1 MAKPLGRLKAL
12 LGGLGLEHNGD
23 ELHTVPLG
31 RGGQAVACRVGG
43 AGLEASGPFIETHQ
57 LIGIGQLELT
67 APDGVHPNGGVV
79 PDFGVLDQGAAH
91 DRDIMGAGQV
101 ARRGQAGAVDKTG
114 VGHAKLGGPLVHLL
128 HKALLAAC
136 QVLGQGHGGVI
147 ARHHRHGL
155 EHVVH
160 AHLLPLF

>member
-1 MAKPLGRLKAL
+1 M
-12 LGGLGLEHNGD
+12 
-23 ELHTVPLG
+23 
-31 RGGQAVACRVGG
+31 
-43 AGLEASGPFIETHQ
+43 
-57 LIGIGQLELT
+57 
-67 APDGVHPNGGVV
+67 
-79 PDFGVLDQGAAH
+79 LDQGAAH

-114 VGHAKLGGPLVHLL
+114 VGHAKLGG
-128 HKALLAAC
+128 
-136 QVLGQGHGGVI
+136 QGHGGVI